1 MHKEFSYKTT
11 ALVLKWGSW
20 LSVIILIFGII
31 LFLINP
37 SPFQFGITSLGKTFW
52 KEVSNFSSQ
61 AIINL
66 GILLLMLVPLVR
78 VIAIGIGFVIE
89 KDKKYALIS
98 GIVLLFLILGIFLA
112 LSQV

>member
-1 MHKEFSYKTT
+1 MDNEFSYKTT

-20 LSVIILIFGII
+20 LSILILISGLI
-31 LFLINP
+31 LFIINP
-37 SPFQFGITSLGKTFW
+37 SPFQFGVTSLGKTFW

-66 GILLLMLVPLVR
+66 GILLLMLVPLFR
-78 VIAIGIGFVIE
+78 VVAIGIGFVIE

-112 LSQV
+112 LTQI